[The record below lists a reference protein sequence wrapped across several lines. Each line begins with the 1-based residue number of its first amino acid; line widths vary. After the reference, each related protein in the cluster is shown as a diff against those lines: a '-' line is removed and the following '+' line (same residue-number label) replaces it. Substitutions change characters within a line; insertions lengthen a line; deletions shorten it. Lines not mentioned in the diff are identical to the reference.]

1 MAADNNNDDD
11 NADADDDKEDERT
24 LFGVWLW
31 LVLWLV

>member
-11 NADADDDKEDERT
+11 NDDADDDKEDKHI
-24 LFGVWLW
+24 LFCVWLW